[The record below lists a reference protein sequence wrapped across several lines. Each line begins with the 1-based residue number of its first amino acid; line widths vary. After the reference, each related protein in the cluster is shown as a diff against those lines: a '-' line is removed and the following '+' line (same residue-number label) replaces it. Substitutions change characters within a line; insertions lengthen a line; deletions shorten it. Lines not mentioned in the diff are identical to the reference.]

1 MKKPLVV
8 VDTNLFISALIIP
21 KSKPSLL
28 ISLWKKNKFILV
40 TSNPLFKELEEV
52 LKRKKYSGKY
62 SILTSAK
69 NELFTFIRKSA
80 FIISSLNKPFFEVR
94 DQKDLLVLATAIDG
108 KADFLVTGD
117 KDLLVLKHHTSIKPL
132 KIVTVN
138 EFLTL
143 VHQK

>member
-8 VDTNLFISALIIP
+8 VDTNLFISALITP

-40 TSNPLFKELEEV
+40 TSTPLFKELEEV
-52 LKRKKYSGKY
+52 LKRKKYGSRY

-69 NELFTFIRKSA
+69 NELFTFIQKSA
-80 FIISSLNKPFFEVR
+80 FIISSLNKPFIEVR
-94 DQKDLLVLATAIDG
+94 DHKDLLVLATAIDG

-117 KDLLVLKHHTSIKPL
+117 KDMLILKDNHQVGKL
-132 KIVTVN
+132 QIVTID
-138 EFLTL
+138 EFLEIINF
-143 VHQK
+143 